1 MLMAAAVVVVVVVMV
16 YLYEYVDEPPST
28 DQDVSSISGQV
39 AVQLSLA
46 GGAAPARAPLSVCT
60 YTCLVR
66 GRCTHSVQVIDA
78 HTGCLQT
85 KAYTLL

>member
-1 MLMAAAVVVVVVVMV
+1 MAAAAVAVVV
-16 YLYEYVDEPPST
+16 YLYEYVDEPPGT

-46 GGAAPARAPLSVCT
+46 GGAAPARAPLSVRT

-66 GRCTHSVQVIDA
+66 GRCTHSAQVIDA